1 MQLRL
6 RIRRPSQDEKGA
18 TAALVVVIMVTLL
31 GMAAVSIDFAS
42 GVQSRQR
49 AQDAADAAALAVG
62 NACATGNAAQCTSGY
77 AQSYVTKNAPGA
89 TSTVNL
95 QTPSTGAQSVT
106 IKVTSQSKS
115 NFAKAAFGKDKM
127 TASAD
132 AKAVWNGTVKEY
144 LPAYPIAMEYC
155 NWKLNANGGA
165 VGDYK
170 FGNIPNEIT
179 WSPSSACLDPEDG
192 KKLLV
197 GPKPG
202 RAVVMSGNAW
212 WPTWD
217 SSKCKVPNKISV
229 WQNLGKNM
237 IDAAFSTNAACRTLF
252 QSLRPGQTIL
262 VPLYAHRL
270 RCVSF
275 LCFTH
280 VTDYIKIV
288 GFVPFR
294 IAPGKPFYYANGFS
308 GYTSDRCDLEV
319 VSSILG
325 WLEFG
330 CNRVTGSFVKTTQI
344 FPDATYGTV
353 TGYDPV
359 KAAVSLKL
367 TE

>member
-1 MQLRL
+1 MQLIRL
-6 RIRRPSQDEKGA
+6 RRPRRNEKGA
-18 TAALVVVIMVTLL
+18 TVALVVAIMVVLL
-31 GMAAVSIDFAS
+31 GMAAVSIDYAS
-42 GVQSRQR
+42 AVQNRQR
-49 AQDAADAAALAVG
+49 VQDAADAAALAVG
-62 NACATGNAAQCTSGY
+62 NACAVGAAGQCTSAY
-77 AQSYVTKNAPGA
+77 AQSYATKNAPG
-89 TSTVNL
+89 STVTVTPATL
-95 QTPSTGAQSVT
+95 TSGAGTATVKVEGQTKTRV
-106 IKVTSQSKS
+106 
-115 NFAKAAFGKDKM
+115 AKAAFGKDKLTTKA
-127 TASAD
+127 TAS
-132 AKAVWNGTVKEY
+132 VSWNGTVKEY

-155 NWKLNANGGA
+155 NWKLN
-165 VGDYK
+165 VGSSGVTADYK
-170 FGNIPNEIT
+170 FGNIPTEVT
-179 WSPSSACLDPEDG
+179 WSPSSSCLDPEDG

-197 GPKPG
+197 GPKAG
-202 RAVVMSGNAW
+202 RAVVMTGNSW

-217 SSKCKVPNKISV
+217 STKCKVPNKISV

-252 QSLRPGQTIL
+252 DQLRPGQTIL

-270 RCVSF
+270 RCLSI

-294 IAPGKPFYYANGFS
+294 IAPGKPFYYANGFG
-308 GYTSDRCDLEV
+308 GYTSDRCELEV
-319 VSSILG
+319 VSSVLG

-330 CNRVTGSFVKTTQI
+330 CNRITGSFVKTTQV

-367 TE
+367 TK